1 MGVEVNAAHIFRG
14 DSADLEVAQIMD
26 DKGKRASPPAH
37 AFHRWLSISCTQHSG
52 GPANKVSE

>member
-14 DSADLEVAQIMD
+14 DSADSEVAQIMD
-26 DKGKRASPPAH
+26 AKGTRASPPAH
-37 AFHRWLSISCTQHSG
+37 AFHRWLSTSCTQHSG